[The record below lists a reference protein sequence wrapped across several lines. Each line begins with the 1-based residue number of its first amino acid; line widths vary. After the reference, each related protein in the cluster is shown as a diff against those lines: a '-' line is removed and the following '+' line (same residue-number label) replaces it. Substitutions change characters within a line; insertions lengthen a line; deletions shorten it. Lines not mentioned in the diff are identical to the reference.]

1 MDSYVTG
8 AAIKHLREEKNMTQ
22 ADLAE
27 RLEVSPKTVSKWETG
42 RGLPDVSLLDSLAAA
57 LGVSLIELMN
67 GASIVNRN
75 VSGNLLRAK
84 FYCCPV
90 CGNVLYA
97 LGEATVSCCGVLL
110 PPLEAEEADEAHF
123 VSVETVEDE
132 RFVSVRHEMS
142 KQHYISF
149 LAHVST
155 DRLQLTKL
163 YPEGE
168 AACRFKIRPSGWLYL
183 YCNRHGLMKMKL

>member
-8 AAIKHLREEKNMTQ
+8 AAIKRLREEKNMTQ

-155 DRLQLTKL
+155 DRLQ
-163 YPEGE
+163 
-168 AACRFKIRPSGWLYL
+168 
-183 YCNRHGLMKMKL
+183 

>member
-1 MDSYVTG
+1 MNSYVTG
-8 AAIKHLREEKNMTQ
+8 AAVKRLREKKNMTQ
-22 ADLAE
+22 AELAAC
-27 RLEVSPKTVSKWETG
+27 LDVSPKTVSKWETG
-42 RGLPDVSLLDSLAAA
+42 RGLPDVSLLEPLAAA

-67 GASIVNRN
+67 GQRIVNRN
-75 VSGNLLRAK
+75 VSGNLLRAC

-110 PPLEAEEADEAHF
+110 PPLDAEEVDEAHF

-142 KQHYISF
+142 KRHYVSF

-155 DRLQLTKL
+155 DKLQFTKL

-168 AACRFKIRPSGWLYL
+168 AACRFKIRGGGYLYL
-183 YCNRHGLMKMKL
+183 CCNRHGLMKMKL